1 MGDLLLAGIF
11 TVPNLLT
18 TLRILASPLVF
29 CWALEQRYVAV
40 VGLFFVAG
48 MSDWLDGFWARHAQ
62 CASALGAFLDPLA
75 DKLLTFFSYLM
86 LYNEF
91 PKLSFCVIARD
102 VLIVLAVGLGFL
114 LKLDFKMSPLYIS
127 KVNTGFVLLLPFV
140 WLLAKVFH
148 GEWLSPILTVLT
160 WVIFVTLVGSICAYL
175 GVFCKACVA
184 RFG

>member
-1 MGDLLLAGIF
+1 MLAGIF

-29 CWALEQRYVAV
+29 CWASEQRYVAV
-40 VGLFFVAG
+40 LGLFFVAG

-91 PKLSFCVIARD
+91 PKLSFCVITRD
-102 VLIVLAVGLGFL
+102 VLIALAVGLGFL
-114 LKLDFKMSPLYIS
+114 LKLDLKMTPLYIS

-140 WLLAKVFH
+140 WLLSKVFH
-148 GEWLSPILTVLT
+148 WEWLSPILTVLP

-175 GVFCKACVA
+175 GVFCKACID